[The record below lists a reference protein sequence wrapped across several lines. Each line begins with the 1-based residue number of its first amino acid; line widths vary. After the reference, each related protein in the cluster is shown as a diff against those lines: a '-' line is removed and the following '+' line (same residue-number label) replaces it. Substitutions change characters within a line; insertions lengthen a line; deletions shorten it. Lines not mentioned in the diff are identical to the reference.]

1 MVQSS
6 EGVVMSQKDFQPWST
21 EKAQELFALSHKL
34 MDVAKQLS
42 EHHAAELQTNMTQAL
57 EFAKL
62 TAKNDLNKLKEFQEK
77 AAQEAVERMEG
88 YQKKVKGLLKQM
100 GKDTADEAEKHYDKA
115 KTALEDWLDDAGKKI
130 PIGGVEFSKMV
141 KEVSEASNK
150 VYKEG
155 RRTIDHALEA
165 ADKQLEE
172 ITEKTK
178 VAAKKA
184 TVAKTTST
192 AAKKTAT
199 TTKKTT

>member
-1 MVQSS
+1 
-6 EGVVMSQKDFQPWST
+6 MSQKDFQPWSA

-42 EHHAAELQTNMTQAL
+42 EHHAAELQTNMSHAL

-62 TAKNDLNKLKEFQEK
+62 TAKNDLTKLKEFQEK
-77 AAQEAVERMEG
+77 AAQEAVDRMEG

-130 PIGGVEFSKMV
+130 PVGGVEFSKMV
-141 KEVSEASNK
+141 KDVSEASNK

-165 ADKQLEE
+165 ADQQLDE
-172 ITEKTK
+172 ISEKTK
-178 VAAKKA
+178 AATKKATAAKTTSPAAKK
-184 TVAKTTST
+184 TST
-192 AAKKTAT
+192 AAKKTSTA
-199 TTKKTT
+199 TKKTAR

>member
-1 MVQSS
+1 
-6 EGVVMSQKDFQPWST
+6 MSQKDFQPWSA
-21 EKAQELFALSHKL
+21 EKTQELFALSHKL

-42 EHHAAELQTNMTQAL
+42 EHHAAELQANMSQAL

-62 TAKNDLNKLKEFQEK
+62 TAKNDLTKLKEFQEK
-77 AAQEAVERMEG
+77 SAQEAVDRMEG

-100 GKDTADEAEKHYDKA
+100 GKETADEAEKHYDKA
-115 KTALEDWLDDAGKKI
+115 KTALEDWLEDAGKKI
-130 PIGGVEFSKMV
+130 PVGGVEFSKMV

-150 VYKEG
+150 AFKEG

-172 ITEKTK
+172 ISEKTK

-184 TVAKTTST
+184 TAKKAAATQTTST
-192 AAKKTAT
+192 A
-199 TTKKTT
+199 TKKSVGK

>member
-1 MVQSS
+1 
-6 EGVVMSQKDFQPWST
+6 MSQKDFQPWSA

-77 AAQEAVERMEG
+77 AAQEAVDRMEG

-130 PIGGVEFSKMV
+130 PVGGVEFSKMV

-165 ADKQLEE
+165 ADQQLNE
-172 ITEKTK
+172 ISEKTK

-184 TVAKTTST
+184 NVTAT
-192 AAKKTAT
+192 AAKKAPLAA
-199 TTKKTT
+199 KKTPSAAKKTSTR